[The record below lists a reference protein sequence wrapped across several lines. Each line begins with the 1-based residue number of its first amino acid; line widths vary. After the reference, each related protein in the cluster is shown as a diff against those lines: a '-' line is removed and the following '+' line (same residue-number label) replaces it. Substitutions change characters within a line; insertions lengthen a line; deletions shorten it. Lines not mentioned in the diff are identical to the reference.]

1 MRRARRT
8 KRAGALVDV
17 QDASVT
23 MDQAQLLAPVSLTV
37 EPGEVVA
44 LRGPNGAGKTTLLR
58 CVTGELSPSG
68 GTVHVRG
75 RVPDGRR
82 SGFRRTVAALT
93 SSVPL
98 ARDMTVEEA
107 CLFVAVTWTA
117 DQDEAQSIADR
128 ALAEL
133 GIARLSHRFPHE
145 LSSGQRQL
153 AELATVLSRPFDLL
167 VLDEPEQR
175 LDGDR
180 IARVARILAALRE
193 RGTGVVMAAHSEDL
207 TTAAG
212 ARVVYVA
219 AA

>member
-133 GIARLSHRFPHE
+133 GIARLGHRFPHE

-153 AELATVLSRPFDLL
+153 AELATVLSRPFDGA
-167 VLDEPEQR
+167 DAIG
-175 LDGDR
+175 GDN
-180 IARVARILAALRE
+180 
-193 RGTGVVMAAHSEDL
+193 
-207 TTAAG
+207 
-212 ARVVYVA
+212 
-219 AA
+219 